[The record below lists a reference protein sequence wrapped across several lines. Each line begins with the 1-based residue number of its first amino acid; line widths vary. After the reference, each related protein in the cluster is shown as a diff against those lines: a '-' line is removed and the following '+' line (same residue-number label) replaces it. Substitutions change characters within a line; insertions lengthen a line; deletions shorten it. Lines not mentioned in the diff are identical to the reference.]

1 MKDKAK
7 VIELLQQ
14 AMVETGKLM
23 ETALHTANAID
34 NPTVDMYDVM
44 DYCRNLEDNETITE
58 RSIDELIRYSEAL
71 VDFENNPESYSTV

>member
-23 ETALHTANAID
+23 ETALHTAHAID
-34 NPTVDMYDVM
+34 DATVGMYDVM
-44 DYCRNLEDNETITE
+44 DYCRNLENNETITE
-58 RSIDELIRYSEAL
+58 QSIDELIRFSEAL
-71 VDFENNPESYSTV
+71 LEFEDKLASHPTV